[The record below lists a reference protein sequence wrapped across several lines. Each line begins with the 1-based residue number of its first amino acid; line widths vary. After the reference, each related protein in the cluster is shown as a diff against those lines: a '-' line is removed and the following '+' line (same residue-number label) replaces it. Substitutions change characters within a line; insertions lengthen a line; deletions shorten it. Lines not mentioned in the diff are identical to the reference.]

1 MNKATNTKETNK
13 IKRTKRRLPT
23 KITHIT
29 TQVQTST
36 SRNRVEHTHIQ
47 KPILSMPKRDN
58 TPKQN
63 KNDRKRTTLKYEKRN
78 EHKYEK
84 QEQQKSGERT
94 KRRHL
99 GLNHFAIRPERRLQ
113 AAIIRGPCQAS
124 DKTSV
129 LLKLGHD

>member
-1 MNKATNTKETNK
+1 
-13 IKRTKRRLPT
+13 
-23 KITHIT
+23 
-29 TQVQTST
+29 
-36 SRNRVEHTHIQ
+36 
-47 KPILSMPKRDN
+47 MPKRDN

-129 LLKLGHD
+129 LLKLGHDWLF

>member
-13 IKRTKRRLPT
+13 IKRTKRWLPT
-23 KITHIT
+23 KITHIN
-29 TQVQTST
+29 TQVHTST
-36 SRNRVEHTHIQ
+36 AGSRVEHTRIQ
-47 KPILSMPKRDN
+47 KLIHSMNKA
-58 TPKQN
+58 PKQN
-63 KNDRKRTTLKYEKRN
+63 KSDRKRTILKDEKRN
-78 EHKYEK
+78 KHKYQK

-129 LLKLGHD
+129 LCKLGHD